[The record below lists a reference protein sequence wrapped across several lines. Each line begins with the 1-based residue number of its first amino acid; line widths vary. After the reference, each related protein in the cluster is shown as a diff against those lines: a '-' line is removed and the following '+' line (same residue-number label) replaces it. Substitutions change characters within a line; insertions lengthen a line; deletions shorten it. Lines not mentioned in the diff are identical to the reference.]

1 MESDCSP
8 LCFKRS
14 GGGGVSR
21 AVKCR
26 TSGPAVLFP
35 PRGELETREKA
46 REREREREG
55 RAIGSDSGAGRAA
68 AGARRPQ
75 TVDLWEENGMRT
87 KRTWPAVFRG
97 AGAGCPRWLLEPLDS
112 GRGPAELQWT
122 LPAAGRRAEH
132 PRRCRRRG
140 GRAAR
145 PEPARSAPLSRR
157 GTGSFLFGI
166 APVTAGCASRP
177 PR

>member
-14 GGGGVSR
+14 GGSVSR

-26 TSGPAVLFP
+26 TSSPAVLFP
-35 PRGELETREKA
+35 PRGELETREK
-46 REREREREG
+46 EREREG
-55 RAIGSDSGAGRAA
+55 RAIGGDSGAGRAA

-75 TVDLWEENGMRT
+75 TVDLWEEDGMRN

-97 AGAGCPRWLLEPLDS
+97 AGAGCPRWLPEPLDS

-132 PRRCRRRG
+132 PRRRRG

-145 PEPARSAPLSRR
+145 SEPARSAPLARR
-157 GTGSFLFGI
+157 GTGGFLFGI
-166 APVTAGCASRP
+166 APVNAGCASRP